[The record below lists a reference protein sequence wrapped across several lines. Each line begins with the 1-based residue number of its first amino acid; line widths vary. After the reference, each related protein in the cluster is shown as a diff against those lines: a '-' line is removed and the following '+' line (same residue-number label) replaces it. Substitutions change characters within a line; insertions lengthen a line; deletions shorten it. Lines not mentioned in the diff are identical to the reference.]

1 MFGLIAHSLGAIL
14 ILPMRMDLSDVSIS
28 RTARVLRRFTNKKK
42 KFSSCQLTGG
52 RRISLKFTFPKE
64 LLEL

>member
-1 MFGLIAHSLGAIL
+1 VFGLIAHSLGAIL

-28 RTARVLRRFTNKKK
+28 RTARVLRRFK